1 MGSCS
6 LDLGAHWS
14 WRAVLSC
21 STVPWT
27 SLYCIILLPPF
38 PSPPSIMSIYTRVDD
53 YLFQDDG
60 HVCRDHQRPYVHY
73 PSRGARSLAR
83 TLWLLLTCSWT
94 VFFIPVI
101 PVAIVAGSRSDWS
114 AGITFALNYVA
125 LLPLVGVFRYGSEIL
140 AIEAPPPCRK
150 IWDVAVGAFTLDL
163 EVAVIALC
171 RGHVD
176 LARAYIVGKIVSAIL
191 LSSGISFLVSGL
203 RRMEDRFN
211 QSVASTLAS
220 LLATAIVPFGI
231 LTVLSLVPGEF
242 SDTKAVLTMSRG
254 TSFVLLIIYA
264 LYHLFR
270 RTHSNILDEE
280 CNGESQTLLAN
291 GTTSRRLGFC
301 SAVPTMAACG
311 VLGYFCATF
320 MLDASKSDSVP
331 GDSFIGY
338 CLIPL
343 LAVLAG
349 ITKIF
354 RYAWRQQMEVILE
367 LAAGVSIQ
375 MAFFIGP
382 VFCLLGWAV
391 GVPMDL
397 KLDMFEFVTFAV
409 SVWIFNHL
417 IEDGK
422 CNYMEGAMSLGL
434 YTIEVLA
441 LYLYGRLEEA

>member
-1 MGSCS
+1 MSPSKRIDAFLFPNGEDQERLCG
-6 LDLGAHWS
+6 DQ
-14 WRAVLSC
+14 R
-21 STVPWT
+21 
-27 SLYCIILLPPF
+27 LYI
-38 PSPPSIMSIYTRVDD
+38 
-53 YLFQDDG
+53 Q
-60 HVCRDHQRPYVHY
+60 Y

-94 VFFIPVI
+94 VIFIPVI
-101 PVAIVAGSRSDWS
+101 PVAIVAGRREWS
-114 AGITFALNYVA
+114 SGITFSLNYVA
-125 LLPLVGVFRYGSEIL
+125 LLPLVGIFRYGSEIL
-140 AIEAPPPCRK
+140 AVDAPPPCRK

-176 LARAYIVGKIVSAIL
+176 LTRAYIVGKIVSAIL

-203 RRMEDRFN
+203 RRIEEEDRFN

-231 LTVLSLVPGEF
+231 LAVLTLVPGEF
-242 SDTKAVLTMSRG
+242 SGTEAVLTMSRG

-270 RTHSNILDEE
+270 HTHSDILDEE
-280 CNGESQTLLAN
+280 FNGESQTLLATR
-291 GTTSRRLGFC
+291 TTSRRLTFWT
-301 SAVPTMAACG
+301 AVPTMAVTG
-311 VLGYFCATF
+311 ILGYFCATF
-320 MLDASKSDSVP
+320 MLDASSKSESVP

-349 ITKIF
+349 ITKISS
-354 RYAWRQQMEVILE
+354 YAWRQQMEVILE

-382 VFCLLGWAV
+382 VFCLLGWAI
-391 GVPMDL
+391 GVPMSL
-397 KLDMFEFVTFAV
+397 ELDMFEFVTFAV

-422 CNYMEGAMSLGL
+422 SNYMEGAMSLGL

-441 LYLYGRLEEA
+441 LYLYGRL

>member
-1 MGSCS
+1 
-6 LDLGAHWS
+6 
-14 WRAVLSC
+14 
-21 STVPWT
+21 
-27 SLYCIILLPPF
+27 
-38 PSPPSIMSIYTRVDD
+38 MSIYKRVDD
-53 YLFQDDG
+53 YLFEDDG
-60 HVCRDHQRPYVHY
+60 DLCSDQRPYVQY

-94 VFFIPVI
+94 VFLIPVV
-101 PVAIVAGSRSDWS
+101 PVAIIAGRSDWGD
-114 AGITFALNYVA
+114 GITFALNYVS

-231 LTVLSLVPGEF
+231 LAVLSLVPGEF
-242 SDTKAVLTMSRG
+242 SDSKAVLTMSRG
-254 TSFVLLIIYA
+254 TSFVLLVIYA

-270 RTHSNILDEE
+270 RTHSDILDEE

-291 GTTSRRLGFC
+291 RTTSRRLGFW

-382 VFCLLGWAV
+382 IFCLLGWAV

-422 CNYMEGAMSLGL
+422 SNYMEGAMSLGL

-441 LYLYGRLEEA
+441 LYLYGRL